1 MDDTHLGRVVWN
13 PAAPTSGLVPLWP
26 AVFGNANPVEIEI
39 GPGRGDVLLAFA
51 AARPD
56 VNFFA
61 VEHGSGMSEAIG
73 RQATARG
80 LGNLRCIAGDARC
93 VLRHLIPPASVATA
107 HVYFPDPWPKT
118 RHRHRR
124 LFDTPELAEVLVR
137 VLTPGGQVHA
147 ASDLEWLFRRMCARL
162 TAAGLVETP
171 APMPARPVSKFE
183 RKYAGAGTW
192 AACFVKPA
200 DSRRAAGP
208 SAAVQT

>member
-1 MDDTHLGRVVWN
+1 MDDVRLGRVVAD
-13 PAAPTSGLVPLWP
+13 PADPTRGFAALWP
-26 AVFGNANPVEIEI
+26 TVFGNANPVEIEI
-39 GPGRGDVLLAFA
+39 GPGRGDVLRAFA

-61 VEHGSGMSEAIG
+61 VEHATGMAESIG
-73 RQATARG
+73 REAVARG

-93 VLRHLIPPASVATA
+93 ILGHLVPAASVTA
-107 HVYFPDPWPKT
+107 VHVYFPDPWPKT

-124 LFDTPELAEVLVR
+124 LFDTPELADAIGR
-137 VLTPGGQVHA
+137 VLAPSGHVHA

-171 APMPARPVSKFE
+171 APMPARPISQFE

-192 AACFVKPA
+192 AACFVRPA
-200 DSRRAAGP
+200 DGGHNRS
-208 SAAVQT
+208 S